1 MYFRYSEIL
10 QLSWRKKSLVFS
22 KRRNLTIGRQK
33 PKKQSV
39 SYLGKTKRWSTFSIT
54 LINRMQDQKK
64 KEKKKEK
71 IKL

>member
-39 SYLGKTKRWSTFSIT
+39 SYLGKTKRGSTFSIT
-54 LINRMQDQKK
+54 FINRMQDQKK

>member
-1 MYFRYSEIL
+1 MSFRYSEIL
-10 QLSWRKKSLVFS
+10 QLSWGKKSLVFS

-39 SYLGKTKRWSTFSIT
+39 SYLGKTKRGSTFSIT